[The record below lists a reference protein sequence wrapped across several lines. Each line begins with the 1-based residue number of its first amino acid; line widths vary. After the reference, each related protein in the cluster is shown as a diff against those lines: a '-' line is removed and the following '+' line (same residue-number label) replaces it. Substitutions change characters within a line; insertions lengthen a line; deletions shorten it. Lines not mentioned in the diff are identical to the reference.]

1 MLCVLNKPMEGLFQ
15 QPTWTLGQLA
25 QRVGGQVKGDPDTPI
40 CRVAPLQ
47 TAQSGDIGFLA
58 QPRYRKQLAATRA
71 SAVILSANDLEI
83 CPVAALVVDNPS
95 VAYARIAALLNPA
108 VRQEGMHPAA
118 VVSPASRIHSS
129 AWIGP
134 LCVIEDG
141 VEIGARASIG
151 PGCTIGRNS
160 SIGED
165 STLLAQITLGPG
177 SRIGQRVLIHPGA
190 VIGSDGFGL
199 ANDNGVWMKIPQLGR
214 VRIGDDVEIGAN
226 TTIDRGALDD
236 TVIEQGVKLDN
247 QIQVAHNVR
256 IGAHT
261 AIAACVGIAGSTL
274 IGKRCTIAGG
284 VGINGHIVIADDVH
298 ITGMTMVTKS
308 ILQPGVYSSGIPV
321 EPNTVWKKN
330 VVRFRQLEDI
340 VQRLK
345 TLEQQGSKS

>member
-1 MLCVLNKPMEGLFQ
+1 MCAGIV
-15 QPTWTLGQLA
+15 WTLGQLA
-25 QRVGGQVKGDPDTPI
+25 QRVGGQLTGDPDAPI
-40 CRVAPLQ
+40 SRVAPLQ
-47 TAQSGDIGFLA
+47 TAQSGDISFLT

-71 SAVILSANDLEI
+71 TAVILSANDLEI

-95 VAYARIAALLNPA
+95 VAYARIAALLNP
-108 VRQEGMHPAA
+108 VPRQEGIHPAA
-118 VVSPASRIHSS
+118 VVSPASRIHPS

-134 LCVIEDG
+134 LCVVEEG
-141 VEIGARASIG
+141 VQIGARASVG
-151 PGCTIGRNS
+151 PGCMIGRNS
-160 SIGED
+160 RIDED
-165 STLLAQITLGPG
+165 SILLAQVSLCPD
-177 SRIGQRVLIHPGA
+177 SQIGRRVLIHPGV

-199 ANDNGVWMKIPQLGR
+199 ANDNGVWVKIPQLGR

-236 TVIEQGVKLDN
+236 TVMEEGVKLDN

-261 AIAACVGIAGSTL
+261 AIAACVGIAGSTT

-284 VGINGHIVIADDVH
+284 VGINGHIEIADDVH

-308 ILQPGVYSSGIPV
+308 ILHPGVYSSGIPV
-321 EPNTVWKKN
+321 EPNAIWKKN

-340 VQRLK
+340 VRRLK
-345 TLEQQGSKS
+345 ALEQGGDETAP

>member
-1 MLCVLNKPMEGLFQ
+1 MCAGVV
-15 QPTWTLGQLA
+15 WTLGQLA
-25 QRVGGQVKGDPDTPI
+25 QRVGGQVRGDADAPI
-40 CRVAPLQ
+40 FRVAPLQ

-71 SAVILSANDLEI
+71 TAVILSANDLEI

-95 VAYARIAALLNPA
+95 VAYARIAALLNP
-108 VRQEGMHPAA
+108 VPRQQGTHPSA

-134 LCVIEDG
+134 LCVIEEG

-151 PGCTIGRNS
+151 PGCMIGHNS
-160 SIGED
+160 SIDED
-165 STLLAQITLGPG
+165 SMLLAQVTLSPD
-177 SRIGQRVLIHPGA
+177 SQIGRRVLIHPGV

-199 ANDNGVWMKIPQLGR
+199 ANDNGVWVKIPQLGR

-236 TVIEQGVKLDN
+236 TVIEEGVKLDH

-261 AIAACVGIAGSTL
+261 AIAACVGIAGSTT

-284 VGINGHIVIADDVH
+284 VGINGHIEIADDVH

-321 EPNTVWKKN
+321 EPNAVWKKN

-340 VQRLK
+340 VRRVRA
-345 TLEQQGSKS
+345 LEQGGDETASET